1 MTGILWLTVL
11 MRCSIQMGKDRATEA
26 KRASGL
32 RGGTRN
38 GAKDVD
44 VKPKASNEVLLREAD
59 AELWEAPRRA
69 ARSPEWRVVT
79 RPPLSIDH
87 EDRPALPSSLLSP
100 LQD

>member
-59 AELWEAPRRA
+59 AELWEAPPKGGPLAGVAGRDPA
-69 ARSPEWRVVT
+69 TIIYRS
-79 RPPLSIDH
+79 
-87 EDRPALPSSLLSP
+87 
-100 LQD
+100 